1 MIVCPEPRR
10 RSRPQHSSHS
20 NGCIFIYAT
29 LRGSKTYLH
38 LWTILCDQTVAQSWV
53 LTGDGDDEGYFNSCN
68 RVDTRDIGNQW
79 IAMSV
84 SMQCSNFW
92 INLESQERELY
103 RWSIE
108 WITKSWIE
116 SSRPC
121 FYHSH
126 IQYRSTGHCSTVLNV
141 YTYCTLESRLQ
152 FVRLLK
158 LRPTDI
164 KWVISTKC
172 IVAALP
178 KTFALTRK
186 VTHCASVQRA
196 SEIIWRGA
204 SINRN
209 VRIAAKDIRKTIL
222 RSGLPFYTAV
232 LYLIRKY
239 SNMVV
244 YSATISYGQPSQN
257 WGLSGAMRYEVQI
270 GHRTA

>member
-1 MIVCPEPRR
+1 M
-10 RSRPQHSSHS
+10 
-20 NGCIFIYAT
+20 
-29 LRGSKTYLH
+29 
-38 LWTILCDQTVAQSWV
+38 
-53 LTGDGDDEGYFNSCN
+53 N
-68 RVDTRDIGNQW
+68 RV
-79 IAMSV
+79 V
-84 SMQCSNFW
+84 
-92 INLESQERELY
+92 
-103 RWSIE
+103 
-108 WITKSWIE
+108 E
-116 SSRPC
+116 SSV

-126 IQYRSTGHCSTVLNV
+126 IQYRSTGHCSTVLHV
-141 YTYCTLESRLQ
+141 HLLY
-152 FVRLLK
+152 VRVTVTVCSSAK
-158 LRPTDI
+158 AETNRHKVSD
-164 KWVISTKC
+164 KC

-244 YSATISYGQPSQN
+244 SSATILYGQPSQN
-257 WGLSGAMRYEVQI
+257 WGPSEAMRYEVQI